1 MRITVWQMGF
11 SRRRVHVLVILV
23 ALSFTYASCRRA
35 AEPER
40 RYQLKG
46 QILGIGAP
54 RQDGRRDVSVK
65 HEDIPGFM
73 PAMTMAY
80 SVKQASALD
89 GYAPGDL
96 ITATLVLAG
105 SDMFLERLTKTGHA
119 EVPPDA
125 KPVRAMDVMNPG
137 DAVPDDALTDQ
148 EGRVRKL
155 SDWQGRA
162 LAVTFVYTRCPVPDF
177 CPLMDRHFGDLQRAI
192 AGDPGLRD
200 RAHLVSVSF
209 DPARD
214 TPAVIAAHAK
224 ARGADPRTWSYVTGT
239 REAIDHLASRFGVS
253 TIDERDAAQTI
264 THNLRT
270 AIVDPRGRLVKIYS
284 GNDWRV
290 ADVLADLREANGR

>member
-1 MRITVWQMGF
+1 MGF
-11 SRRRVHVLVILV
+11 LRRRVHVLLIVV
-23 ALSFTYASCRRA
+23 ALSASAVACRHA

-40 RYQLKG
+40 RYPLQG

-54 RQDGRRDVSVK
+54 RQDGRRDVSIR
-65 HEDIPGFM
+65 HGDIPGFM

-80 SVKQASALD
+80 SVKRASALD

-96 ITATLVLAG
+96 VTATLVLAG
-105 SDMFLERLTKTGHA
+105 SDMFLEGLAKTGHA
-119 EVPPDA
+119 EVPPEA

-148 EGRVRKL
+148 DGQVRKL
-155 SDWQGRA
+155 SDWRGRA

-192 AGDPGLRD
+192 ADDPRLRD

-209 DPARD
+209 DPSHD

-224 ARGADPRTWSYVTGT
+224 ARGADPRTWSYLTGT
-239 REAIDHLASRFGVS
+239 PQAIEHLTSRFGVS
-253 TIDERDAAQTI
+253 TIDERDSARTI

-270 AIVDPRGRLVKIYS
+270 AIVDPKGRLVKIYS